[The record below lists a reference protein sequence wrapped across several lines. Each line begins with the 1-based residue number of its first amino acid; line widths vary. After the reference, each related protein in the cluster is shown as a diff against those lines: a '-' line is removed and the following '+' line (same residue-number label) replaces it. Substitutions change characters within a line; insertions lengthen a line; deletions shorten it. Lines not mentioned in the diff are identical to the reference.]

1 MVYERVT
8 ELEKSIMESLR
19 GRETNES
26 LLVRLARV
34 EGQVHGI
41 GKMVREGR
49 QCDQVLTQILAA
61 RAALEK
67 VAAVVVATS
76 IDECLVSAPEE
87 ARKTIAT
94 SLGLLTRS

>member
-1 MVYERVT
+1 
-8 ELEKSIMESLR
+8 MEQLR
-19 GRETNES
+19 GKETSES
-26 LLVRLARV
+26 VQVRLARI

-41 GKMVREGR
+41 ARMLREGR

-67 VAAVVVATS
+67 VAAAVVANS

-87 ARKTIAT
+87 ARNAIAG
-94 SLGLLTRS
+94 SIRLLTHI